1 MRRLSLQNIYLLFL
15 AVVISWAAVGCSS
28 TPDPSPTS
36 SPKATPDVMTPT
48 PASTDL
54 PSDTVRLRKTTIKTR
69 QGQKWEMEA
78 DEVDWMDDRAR
89 AKARDVTWWLVDQD
103 NKKWVKV
110 VSPEADIDM
119 EGEVVTFIGETV
131 ATRLGFP
138 ESLKVKKLVYKGKDR
153 KFYGSGG
160 VLWQRAN
167 IELTGETLTA
177 TAELDKVQLKGQV
190 KGKSIGGFEGLKEP
204 QKAD

>member
-1 MRRLSLQNIYLLFL
+1 MPRLSLPHICLCFL
-15 AVVISWAAVGCSS
+15 ALVLVWGASGCSS
-28 TPDPSPTS
+28 TPDPSPS
-36 SPKATPDVMTPT
+36 STPAPTPDFVSPT
-48 PASTDL
+48 PESTDL

-89 AKARDVTWWLVDQD
+89 AKARAVTWWLVDKD
-103 NKKWVKV
+103 DKKWVKV

-119 EGEVVTFIGETV
+119 EGEVVTFTGETV

-177 TAELDKVQLKGQV
+177 TAELDKVQLKGRV